1 MSAEVSVRK
10 NYQWWREYATSAKNR
25 ATEEQDG
32 TAPEVPDSVHAQQR
46 AAAAAMIAEEAN
58 AARMKALLDAA
69 REQADQNAILSA
81 EKRFN
86 EARDDYES
94 ARDAMSVQG
103 KQQDTGSAAP
113 ETPFAVDIAD
123 AVNRVLNRISP
134 QQKAISLGVV
144 VALLLGVGVG
154 TGGYFVWNAPLE
166 GSAAPDRITA
176 KTETPQQPAKPVR
189 QESVLADRIAPSGS
203 LASGSRPTTKALP
216 TEPVILPAS
225 ASTAVLPSR
234 KPVVASKPAIVKRKP
249 KRVYSITLP
258 AASAKLD
265 TKSIEPSA
273 RRSSPETAIRV
284 NTRQRGVSRPPTVPP
299 APNPRFAAARD
310 LQVVPP
316 PPPKPPVQI
325 EEAE

>member
-1 MSAEVSVRK
+1 MRK
-10 NYQWWREYATSAKNR
+10 NYQWWREYATSAENR
-25 ATEEQDG
+25 AVDG
-32 TAPEVPDSVHAQQR
+32 QGDAVPDVPDVPDSVHAQQR

-69 REQADQNAILSA
+69 REQADHNTILSA
-81 EKRFN
+81 EKRYN

-94 ARDAMSVQG
+94 ARDAMSAQE
-103 KQQDTGSAAP
+103 KQQDTGGDTR
-113 ETPFAVDIAD
+113 ETPLAVDIAD
-123 AVNRVLNRISP
+123 AVNRVLKRVSP

-154 TGGYFVWNAPLE
+154 TGGYFMWNAPQE
-166 GSAAPDRITA
+166 GLSAAAPDRIA
-176 KTETPQQPAKPVR
+176 LTPKPPVEPAAPVR
-189 QESVLADRIAPSGS
+189 QDTVLADRT
-203 LASGSRPTTKALP
+203 ASPESPPAANDLP
-216 TEPVILPAS
+216 TKPVILPAS
-225 ASTAVLPSR
+225 ANSAVVLPGQ
-234 KPVVASKPAIVKRKP
+234 PAIASKPAVAPQKP

-265 TKSIEPSA
+265 TEAKEQTA
-273 RRSSPETAIRV
+273 RRSTPEPEIQV
-284 NTRQRGVSRPPTVPP
+284 NTRPRGVLRAPTTPP
-299 APNPRFAAARD
+299 APNPRVVVRD